1 MDAGRQVLDRPGAQ
15 IVRSA
20 DEGQVE
26 PGTVVV
32 GFQMPRDCGSSVLK
46 LAVVLVEP
54 ALTSATVTSVTAGGV
69 TSEKVGPMPG
79 AFCSPV
85 FTYDQ
90 PSTGAWVELLM
101 SDCVQLAPAMPV

>member
-1 MDAGRQVLDRPGAQ
+1 
-15 IVRSA
+15 
-20 DEGQVE
+20 
-26 PGTVVV
+26 
-32 GFQMPRDCGSSVLK
+32 MPRDCGSSVLK